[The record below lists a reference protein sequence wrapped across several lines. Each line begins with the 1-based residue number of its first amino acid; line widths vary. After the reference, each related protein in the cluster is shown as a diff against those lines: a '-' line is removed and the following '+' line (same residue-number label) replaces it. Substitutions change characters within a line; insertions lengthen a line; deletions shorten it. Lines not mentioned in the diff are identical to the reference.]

1 LKISVHEAEKL
12 SLEQIRGF
20 IAASEEL
27 RFASEDRAQR
37 YAWVE
42 RVLVEHQYAQQ
53 GKAARGLLRQ
63 YAQQGKAAR
72 GLLRR
77 YVEKIT
83 GMRRA
88 QVSRL
93 IRSYAATG
101 RVRIAECRRR
111 RFPQRYIRAD
121 IELLASVDEAHETL
135 SGPATQSILKPEFE
149 VYGRGEFER
158 LAAISNGHLYNL
170 RNSRGYRER
179 RLNYTKIR
187 PTTVQIG
194 ERRKPDPRGEP
205 GFLRI
210 DTVHQ
215 GDSPTAKGVAGGFH
229 RCKGK
234 KTHPLQALPDPA

>member
-53 GKAARGLLRQ
+53 GKAARGLLR
-63 YAQQGKAAR
+63 
-72 GLLRR
+72 R
-77 YVEKIT
+77 YVEKVT
-83 GMRRA
+83 GMRRV
-88 QVSRL
+88 QLSRL

-111 RFPQRYIRAD
+111 RFPQRYTRAD

-135 SGPATQSILKPEFE
+135 TGPATQSILKREFE
-149 VYGRGEFER
+149 VYRGEFER
-158 LAAISNGHLYNL
+158 LA
-170 RNSRGYRER
+170 E
-179 RLNYTKIR
+179 
-187 PTTVQIG
+187 Q
-194 ERRKPDPRGEP
+194 
-205 GFLRI
+205 
-210 DTVHQ
+210 
-215 GDSPTAKGVAGGFH
+215 
-229 RCKGK
+229 
-234 KTHPLQALPDPA
+234 PLCSDAR